1 MIWRVP
7 KIWEGGDCWIIGGG
21 PSVSEQFEIPSKTIE
36 GVSNGTMKPASYAP
50 YLSYL
55 QDKHVIGVNAA
66 YLLGESIVDIVFF
79 GDNGFYLSHQQ
90 GLADFKGIKV
100 CCQDKVQRDWIK
112 NTPKDT
118 NKSQGITTRY
128 GFVSWN
134 GNSGAAA
141 INLAYH
147 LGAKRIFLLGF
158 DMKLNNKENEH
169 WHDVYGRNTNKRPPH
184 KLPFARHLLGFP
196 VIARDAKQLGI
207 EIINVNPNSAIE
219 DFPRIGLKQI
229 I

>member
-1 MIWRVP
+1 MWKIP
-7 KIWEGGDCWIIGGG
+7 KIWEGGDCWIVGGG
-21 PSVSEQFEIPSKTIE
+21 PSVSEQFEIPSNIVE
-36 GVSNGTMKPASYAP
+36 RVSNGTLNPSSYTP

-55 QDKHVIGVNAA
+55 KNKHVIGVNAA
-66 YLLGESIVDIVFF
+66 YLLGETIIDIVFF

-90 GLADFKGIKV
+90 GLADFKGVKSS
-100 CCQDKVQRDWIK
+100 CQDKAQKEWIK
-112 NTPKDT
+112 YIPKDN
-118 NKSQGITTRY
+118 NKSQGITTRSSH
-128 GFVSWN
+128 VSWN

-158 DMKLNNKENEH
+158 DMNLNNKENEH
-169 WHDVYGRNTNKRPPH
+169 WHNVYGRNTNKRPPH

-196 VIARDAKQLGI
+196 AIAKDAKELGV
-207 EIINVNPNSAIE
+207 EIINVNPKSAIE
-219 DFPRIGLKQI
+219 NFPRISLKQI